1 MMHRPRPLLITSLLI
16 LAALASVE
24 ARRQEPQ
31 PPTPTPTPTPTA
43 TPAPAPPPARVE
55 PRPVNGKSL
64 RLLPLRRDFAKGIE
78 IPVGEKLEYEI
89 KYSRFPIYA
98 NVGVVT
104 FENLGPATPIP
115 GLNIEYAPPADDQLL
130 RLRSTAV
137 SKGILLAI
145 LGIDVHDRFENI
157 VSLRDF
163 STRLSF
169 DELKEGKK
177 HRTQSGL
184 FDEAEQQVKY
194 LTTNLANPKVSPKI
208 RNLPREEGM
217 LSLLTAIY
225 FVRLQKY
232 KEGQT
237 MVFPV
242 SYDEENYTFEV
253 RVGKTEK
260 LKTECGKIKAI
271 RLEPQLFGPG
281 KFFNRKGEMTM
292 WMSRDRLHVP
302 LRLVAKT
309 SSGTVTARLLNFR
322 KNCQLIDIDEEALES
337 TSP

>member
-1 MMHRPRPLLITSLLI
+1 MRRSIPLLISALLFAAT
-16 LAALASVE
+16 LAAE
-24 ARRQEPQ
+24 ARRQEPV
-31 PPTPTPTPTPTA
+31 PPAPTPTPTPLPVKEESR
-43 TPAPAPPPARVE
+43 PANAKP
-55 PRPVNGKSL
+55 L
-64 RLLPLRRDFAKGIE
+64 RRLPLRRDFLKGIE
-78 IPVGEKLEYEI
+78 IPTGEKLEYEI

-98 NVGVVT
+98 TVGIVT
-104 FENLGPATPIP
+104 FENLGPAAPIP
-115 GLNIEYAPPADDQLL
+115 GLNIDFSPPSDPSFLH
-130 RLRSTAV
+130 LRSTAV

-145 LGIDVHDRFENI
+145 LGVDVRDRFENL
-157 VSLRDF
+157 VSLGDF

-169 DELKEGKK
+169 DEIREGKK

-184 FDEAEQQVKY
+184 FDQAEQQVKY
-194 LTTNLANPKVSPKI
+194 LTTNLANPMAKPKI
-208 RNLPREEGM
+208 KSLPREEGM
-217 LSLLTAIY
+217 VSLLTAIY

-253 RVGKTEK
+253 RIGKTEK
-260 LKTECGKIKAI
+260 LKTECGKIRTV

-322 KNCQLIDIDEEALES
+322 QNCQLIDVDEEAPPS

>member
-1 MMHRPRPLLITSLLI
+1 MRLSTLFLLALI
-16 LAALASVE
+16 LVTATITGVE
-24 ARRQEPQ
+24 ARRQD
-31 PPTPTPTPTPTA
+31 PPTLASP
-43 TPAPAPPPARVE
+43 PPPAAE
-55 PRPVNGKSL
+55 SRPDNVKSL
-64 RLLPLRRDFAKGIE
+64 RLLPLRRDFTKGVE
-78 IPVGEKLEYEI
+78 IPTGEKLEYEI

-98 NVGVVT
+98 TVGVVS
-104 FENLGPATPIP
+104 FENLGPASPIP
-115 GLNIEYAPPADDQLL
+115 GLNIEYALPPEEQLI

-145 LGIDVHDRFENI
+145 LGIDVHDRFENL
-157 VSLRDF
+157 VSTRDF

-169 DELKEGKK
+169 DEVKEGKK

-184 FDEAEQQVKY
+184 FDQTRQQVNY
-194 LTTNLANPKVSPKI
+194 LTTNLANPAAQPKI
-208 RNLPREEGM
+208 KNLPREEGM
-217 LSLLTAIY
+217 LSLLSAIY

-242 SYDEENYTFEV
+242 SYDEENYRFEV

-260 LKTECGKIKAI
+260 LKTECGKIKAV
-271 RLEPQLFGPG
+271 RLEPLLFGPG
-281 KFFNRKGEMTM
+281 RFFNRKGEMKM

-322 KNCQLIDIDEEALES
+322 QNCQLAEVKEEELDEVK
-337 TSP
+337 